1 MFLAGSSELTR
12 GWMDKLESLL
22 TQLFPEIQRK
32 QNETENQ
39 KHYWAWFESPR
50 LPYHIAQL
58 HPSANQIRIL
68 LRLEPSKF
76 PLLLDETPSGRGY
89 QDTYRSMLVV
99 DSEDRVSHAVILIS
113 LSYVQDL
120 ELRISISK

>member
-58 HPSANQIRIL
+58 HPSANQIRIP
-68 LRLEPSKF
+68 LR
-76 PLLLDETPSGRGY
+76 LDETPSGRGY

-99 DSEDRVSHAVILIS
+99 DSEDRLSHAVILIS